1 MSVKEFF
8 KNAFS
13 DMKENAKAQHE
24 VDKANF
30 AAAKAESKAN
40 FEENRGTVTMQRA
53 KEKAK
58 QSWDDA
64 HMTPAQHTA
73 KMREQQCDE
82 IAYAKMRKADA
93 EARTEQAKAER
104 AELLA
109 AKEAKKAA
117 KQAEKQEQ
125 NEQLVLQKAIEDIGE
140 TVKK

>member
-30 AAAKAESKAN
+30 AAVKAESKAN
-40 FEENRGTVTMQRA
+40 FEENRGTVTFQRA
-53 KEKAK
+53 KEQAK

-64 HMTPAQHTA
+64 HMTPAQRTA

-82 IAYAKMRKADA
+82 IAYANMRKADA
-93 EARTEQAKAER
+93 EARIAQAKAQR
-104 AELLA
+104 AEILA
-109 AKEAKKAA
+109 EKQAKKLA
-117 KQAEKQEQ
+117 KQAEKQ
-125 NEQLVLQKAIEDIGE
+125 NEQIVLQKAINDIGE